1 VDPWAGVARRG
12 GGGRRE
18 DRLAAAAEKT
28 VAAALAVKRR
38 EQLTLAEVVA
48 GVRALGELAEAL
60 AAVSDHL
67 AEIGPVRPPP

>member
-1 VDPWAGVARRG
+1 
-12 GGGRRE
+12 
-18 DRLAAAAEKT
+18 